1 MNRQDGVFIVE
12 MTGPDSFLLEGE
24 LYTGKGSIAG
34 RRLAPGEKAY
44 VASTLGGKRGLVILG
59 GVTGSKRRLTPLF
72 RAGIGLWDQTWRSY
86 LQDAVSATTT
96 APATL
101 DAETAWTY
109 DSDADGGG
117 LYWAPEGLL
126 AHKTSRVYHVS
137 RWTDIA
143 ESGFDSLELRVRLLV
158 PSSGTWAVQCSG
170 ALELVGDEQTADWLL
185 PDGTA
190 FYNAAD
196 DVLTVLVA
204 PSHDTLTDASARIW
218 TLQPNEALDGFVSAT
233 SSFALGA
240 EGERRSWGIVGQ
252 AGRRMIRLDLPL
264 NEMAGYVLDVETL
277 EWSEEWTSS
286 PLSGTPGE
294 HYAAPG
300 RNQSGALRNYSPPWT
315 QSKFYTTVCVREG
328 EGESPEW
335 SNYRLRELAIAQAD
349 GTVTETDLYSWD
361 AADRSDPVQL
371 SICDDYAESWLAAL
385 QGSDLRIPAT
395 GTYTETT
402 LSEETLSQSNF
413 ATNPPPDP
421 LYEEWTFTWTP
432 IETRRWL
439 GAVFTPYE
447 HSWSSGG
454 PTNNY
459 SNMYWPVGNS
469 GEPFQPSTI
478 SDNIGGV
485 PLGPPGTPVQ
495 FPNRSWWGRAFW
507 TGQGATFGLGIE
519 QIPWNPIGVGAA
531 NGALPYSA
539 VTHNRSANNREIA
552 TSDGWRFR
560 VAIVPDQPVFVPNTL
575 DKDGAYDDAGPL
587 IIDELFASNV
597 LTQYVT
603 ATGTLGNTYATYE
616 EGEYRYLSGVVPV
629 VRWTWQTRLFATS
642 PDGTTYQRELSGRFS
657 GLPYPGRTVDGEP
670 EILTIAEELAVAENC
685 YQLFTVP
692 RHNLLGILMDQRTS
706 ATADPEPM
714 VLLLDRTD
722 NAFTEVY
729 RIPASEFFAE
739 ECLEI
744 VDEDAEYEGQ
754 HWKRVGQYAYTLHGH
769 DESGP
774 LCKLIE
780 RADETLLVIG
790 TEAVQRVEPST
801 GTPGETRA
809 NLSLLRLNALDY
821 DNLSGVGQ
829 ATAWTWGTS
838 REGVGYLGPRG
849 VRSAVVISDRIAIGA
864 QLTDG
869 PGLREIK

>member
-1 MNRQDGVFIVE
+1 MRG
-12 MTGPDSFLLEGE
+12 
-24 LYTGKGSIAG
+24 G
-34 RRLAPGEKAY
+34 RRGM
-44 VASTLGGKRGLVILG
+44 VILRS
-59 GVTGSKRRLTPLF
+59 GSGPRRQLLHNPYRT
-72 RAGIGLWDQTWRSY
+72 AIGIWDQTWRSHY
-86 LQDAVSATTT
+86 QDARSNTTT
-96 APATL
+96 APADLTL
-101 DAETAWTY
+101 EDAWAY

-117 LYWAPEGLL
+117 IHWAPEGLL
-126 AHKTSRVYHVS
+126 AHKTGRVYHVC

-143 ESGFDSLELRVRLLV
+143 ESGFNALELRVRLLV

-204 PSHDTLTDASARIW
+204 PTNNTLTDGSARIW
-218 TLQPNEALDGFVSAT
+218 TLQPNEDLDGFVSAV
-233 SSFALGA
+233 SSFALGD
-240 EGERRSWGIVGQ
+240 EGERRGWGIVGQ

-264 NEMAGYVLDVETL
+264 NEMAGYVLDVGTL
-277 EWSEEWTSS
+277 EWSEEWTAS
-286 PLSGTPGE
+286 PLSGNAGE
-294 HYAAPG
+294 HYSAPG
-300 RNQSGALRNYSPPWT
+300 RSESGALRNYSPPWT
-315 QSKFYTTVCVREG
+315 QSKFYVTVCVREG

-349 GTVTETDLYSWD
+349 GTVTETGLYSWD
-361 AADRSDPVQL
+361 AVDRSDPVQL
-371 SICDDYAESWLAAL
+371 SICDDYADSWLAAL
-385 QGSDLRIPAT
+385 QASADSRVPAT
-395 GTYTETT
+395 GTYEESTSEHDITYVGDLGETWEY
-402 LSEETLSQSNF
+402 S
-413 ATNPPPDP
+413 
-421 LYEEWTFTWTP
+421 WTQTITK
-432 IETRRWL
+432 RWL
-439 GAVFTPYE
+439 GACYEDYE

-454 PTNNY
+454 PLQNFP
-459 SNMYWPVGNS
+459 SMHFPVANS
-469 GEPFQPSTI
+469 GEAGQAAILT
-478 SDNIGGV
+478 DNIGGV
-485 PLGPPGTPVQ
+485 PLGPPGTPTS

-507 TGQGATFGLGIE
+507 TGQGATFGPSIE
-519 QIPWNPIGVGAA
+519 DIPWNSLAVSNTAST
-531 NGALPYSA
+531 PYSSA
-539 VTHNRSANNREIA
+539 THNRESHARGIA
-552 TSDGWRFR
+552 TSDGWRFW
-560 VAIVPDQPVFVPNTL
+560 VGIVPDQPVFVPNTL
-575 DKDGAYDDAGPL
+575 DKDGAYDPIGPHFVDNTFSDL
-587 IIDELFASNV
+587 V
-597 LTQYVT
+597 LKQYLT
-603 ATGTLGNTYATYE
+603 ATGSLGNPGETYE
-616 EGEYRYLSGVVPV
+616 RGEYRYLSGVVPV
-629 VRWTWQTRLFATS
+629 VRWTWQTRLFALS
-642 PDGTTYQRELSGRFS
+642 PTGEKFERELSGRFE
-657 GLPYPGRTVDGEP
+657 GLPYPGRLVDGEP
-670 EILTIAEELAVAENC
+670 EILTIAEELAIAENC

-744 VDEDAEYEGQ
+744 VDADAEYDGQ
-754 HWKRVGQYAYTLHGH
+754 HWKRVGQYAYTLHGA

-809 NLSLLRLNALDY
+809 NLSLLRLNAEGY

-864 QLTDG
+864 QLSTS
-869 PGLREIK
+869 PGLKQIV